1 MNINQNFK
9 KNTFFVIACGAAM
22 VFISMG
28 TRQSL
33 GLFLQPITLDLG
45 LGRETFSLAIAWQNL
60 LFGLPLIGI
69 LADRYGSRK
78 IAFGGGL
85 LYAASFLLMSATGSP
100 LGLYLNLGLLAG
112 TAIGCTSYVVVL
124 GAAAR
129 AIPPEKR
136 SSMFGIITALGSF
149 GMFAVVPSAQWL
161 LGTAGWQASF
171 AVLAVF
177 VGLTAVLA
185 LGFPGRDPVSND
197 NPSQPETEKA
207 QPLNLVLNCARRH
220 SGYVLLTAGFFVC
233 GFHVAFIATHL
244 PAFLSD
250 NSVSNAAAATALAM
264 IGLFNILGSF
274 LFGHLGDRL
283 RKKYLLSFLYLARA
297 VVIALFLV
305 LPITN
310 VSAVVFGC
318 AIGFLW
324 LATVPLTSGVVA
336 QIFGARYLSTLYGI
350 VFFSHQIGSFLGV
363 WLGGR
368 IYDMVNSYDTV
379 WMLAIL
385 LGVAAAIIHLP
396 ITDQSVKIGRVC
408 EYSEVRA

>member
-1 MNINQNFK
+1 MNMNQNDK
-9 KNTFFVIACGAAM
+9 TSTFLIIACGALM

-33 GLFLQPITLDLG
+33 GLFLQPITLDLAV
-45 LGRETFSLAIAWQNL
+45 GRETFSLAMAWQNL

-69 LADRYGSRK
+69 LADRIGSRK

-85 LYAASFLLMSATGSP
+85 LYAVSFLLLSATGSP
-100 LGLYLNLGLLAG
+100 AGLYVYLGLLAG

-129 AIPPEKR
+129 AVPPEKR

-149 GMFAVVPSAQWL
+149 GMFAVVPAVQWL
-161 LGTAGWQASF
+161 IASAGWQTSF
-171 AVLAVF
+171 ATLATF
-177 VGLTAVLA
+177 VGLTAILA
-185 LGFPGRDPVSND
+185 LGFPGQNTVSNG
-197 NPSQPETEKA
+197 NQSQSEAEKR
-207 QPLNLVLNCARRH
+207 QPLNVVLNCARRH

-250 NSVSNAAAATALAM
+250 NSVSEAAAATALAM
-264 IGLFNILGSF
+264 IGLFNVFGSY
-274 LFGHLGDRL
+274 LFGRLGDRL
-283 RKKYLLSFLYLARA
+283 RKKYLLSLLYLARA

-305 LPITN
+305 LPISN
-310 VSAVVFGC
+310 VSAIVFGC

-324 LATVPLTSGVVA
+324 LATVPLTSGMVA
-336 QIFGARYLSTLYGI
+336 QIFGIRYLSTLYGI

-368 IYDMVNSYDTV
+368 IYDMVGSYDTV
-379 WMLAIL
+379 WVLAIL
-385 LGVAAAIIHLP
+385 LGVAAAILHLP
-396 ITDQSVKIGRVC
+396 ITDHSVKIGRAC
-408 EYSEVRA
+408 EISEVRA

>member
-1 MNINQNFK
+1 MK
-9 KNTFFVIACGAAM
+9 KNQDIKRNTFIVIACGALM
-22 VFISMG
+22 VFVSMG
-28 TRQSL
+28 TRQSF
-33 GLFLQPITLDLG
+33 GLFMQPISLDLG
-45 LGRETFSLAIAWQNL
+45 VGRETFSLAIAWQNL

-69 LADRYGSRK
+69 LADRFGSRK

-85 LYAASFLLMSATGSP
+85 LYALSFLLLSATGSP
-100 LGLYLNLGLLAG
+100 AGLYINLGVLTG

-129 AIPPEKR
+129 AVPPEKR

-149 GMFAVVPSAQWL
+149 GMFAVVPGVQWL
-161 LGTAGWQASF
+161 VASAGWQTSF
-171 AVLAVF
+171 ATLAAF

-185 LGFPGRDPVSND
+185 LGFPGQNTVSNGSP
-197 NPSQPETEKA
+197 NQSEAQKP
-207 QPLNLVLNCARRH
+207 QPLNRVLNCARRH
-220 SGYVLLTAGFFVC
+220 SGYVLLTTGFFVC

-244 PAFLSD
+244 PAFLTD
-250 NSVSNAAAATALAM
+250 KSVPEAAAAAALAM
-264 IGLFNILGSF
+264 IGLFNIFGSY

-305 LPITN
+305 LPISSF
-310 VSAVVFGC
+310 SAIAFGC

-324 LATVPLTSGVVA
+324 LATVPLTSGIVA

-368 IYDMVNSYDTV
+368 IYDMVNSYDVV
-379 WMLAIL
+379 WVLAIL
-385 LGVAAAIIHLP
+385 LSVAAAMLHLP
-396 ITDQSVKIGRVC
+396 IADQAAKIDSGI
-408 EYSEVRA
+408 EASEGKA